1 MPASGA
7 ELRLSVRRVD
17 GGTQV
22 PLLNAEG
29 TLLTGCEENGRYEFQ
44 LPDSLVASAVLVDD
58 VPLNAVSGATNCW
71 SWQPGFYAGSVVAEV
86 FDGMARLVGSWTI
99 DVSPHP
105 AKLGRDVFLAM
116 VRELHA
122 FDPRLVFGDS
132 PAHSPFGAEGRWS
145 DPFLRYARLKA
156 NGLLFVEAMKTL
168 ARAPQRQLVHRRE
181 LTPLHQARSLD
192 VQTVLSAA
200 RSATAIAALGL
211 TGNNVES
218 SEEVLFDVPSSY
230 RTEDSPANR
239 TMLARLLSVLRNVR
253 DVRTTFV
260 NGQGALA
267 GRYSNEALQASLPA
281 RIRYLEKLEEELR
294 GILRRSPFDR
304 VRRAEVSATG
314 LNAVAANPDYGKAAK
329 LGWRAIRPGIE
340 GAAAF
345 DQLPMGPTWQVFER
359 WAFLQLVK
367 ASQALLPGNALLID
381 RQGARDD
388 CFRVT
393 LDTDKGCLAIH
404 LQPRFPAFDQG
415 DSHGFRS
422 VSAERYPDLVV
433 TWQTDGVE
441 RFVVFDAK
449 YRVSRYGV
457 LDGMES
463 AHLYRD
469 SLRYM
474 GVRPSHAFLLTP
486 APTET
491 GTLEADDYFDAEGV
505 GIIPL
510 NDAAQPRLIELLRRH
525 LLA

>member
-1 MPASGA
+1 MPVSGA

-17 GGTQV
+17 GGTQL
-22 PLLNAEG
+22 PQLNAEG
-29 TLLTGCEENGRYEFQ
+29 TLLTGCQENGKYEFQ
-44 LPDSLVASAVLVDD
+44 LSDSLGASAVLIDD
-58 VPLNAVSGATNCW
+58 VPLPAVSGTTNCW
-71 SWQPGFYAGSVVAEV
+71 SWKPGFYAGSVVAEV
-86 FDGMARLVGSWTI
+86 FDGVARLVGSWTI

-105 AKLGRDVFLAM
+105 AKLGRDAFLSM

-132 PAHSPFGAEGRWS
+132 PARSTFGAEGRQS
-145 DPFLRYARLKA
+145 DPFLLYARLKA
-156 NGLLFVEAMKTL
+156 HGFSFAEAMKTL
-168 ARAPQRQLVHRRE
+168 AMAPQRQLVHRRE
-181 LTPLHQARSLD
+181 LTPMHRARSLD
-192 VQTVLSAA
+192 VQTVRSAA
-200 RSATAIAALGL
+200 RSATAIAALGF
-211 TGNNVES
+211 TDSNVES

-230 RTEDSPANR
+230 RTDDSPANR

-267 GRYSNEALQASLPA
+267 GRYSDETLQASLPA
-281 RIRYLEKLEEELR
+281 RIRFLEKLEVELR

-304 VRRAEVSATG
+304 VRRAEISAAG
-314 LNAVAANPDYGKAAK
+314 LNAVAANPDYGQAAK
-329 LGWRAIRPGIE
+329 LGWHAIRPGIE

-345 DQLPMGPTWQVFER
+345 DQFPMGPTWQVFER
-359 WAFLQLVK
+359 WAFLRLVK
-367 ASQALLPGNALLID
+367 ASQALLPGNALRID
-381 RQGARDD
+381 RLGSRDD

-393 LDTDKGCLAIH
+393 LDTDKGRLAIH
-404 LQPRFPAFDQG
+404 SQPRFPAFDQG
-415 DSHGFRS
+415 ESHGFRS

-433 TWQTDGVE
+433 TWQTDGVG

-457 LDGMES
+457 LEGMES

-491 GTLEADDYFDAEGV
+491 GTLEVDDYFAAEGV

-510 NDAAQPRLIELLRRH
+510 IDTAQPRLIELLRRH
-525 LLA
+525 LLT